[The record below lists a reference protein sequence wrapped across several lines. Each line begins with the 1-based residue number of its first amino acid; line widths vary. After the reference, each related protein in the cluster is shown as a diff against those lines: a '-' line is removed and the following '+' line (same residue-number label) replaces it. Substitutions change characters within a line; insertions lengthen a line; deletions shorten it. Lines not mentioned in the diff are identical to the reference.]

1 MKRAASLSD
10 SSGHQIKRRDPL
22 ETMRQDLRETAGKRQ
37 FIGDLSPGAA
47 VEDIFYLREVRQG
60 TARNGN
66 NYLALKLSDRSG
78 IMEARVWAD
87 ADTLAARLLP
97 DTFIR
102 VSGTVESYRQR
113 LQLNIKAAAPVDPA
127 ELDQRDFLPGSY
139 RDTDELRGFL
149 DYFVAEIFDPDYS
162 GLLESFFGN
171 MEFMESFSK
180 APGDARSH
188 HAYLGG
194 LLEHTVSV
202 ATLCQHVTVQ
212 HPRLNSDLL
221 ITAALLH
228 DIGKVE
234 EFQFEGR
241 IRYSR
246 EGQLLGHVL
255 LGQRLVEVHI
265 REIGDFPQDKELE
278 LLHAIISHHGELEWG
293 APKRPKSAEALV
305 LHHID
310 NLDAKVKGFL
320 EVVDGRGEVGW
331 PELQNLFRRPL
342 DEPRA
347 ADRPANL
354 LP

>member
-1 MKRAASLSD
+1 MNDSPDYQRRSIANLSAG
-10 SSGHQIKRRDPL
+10 SAIE
-22 ETMRQDLRETAGKRQ
+22 ET
-37 FIGDLSPGAA
+37 
-47 VEDIFYLREVRQG
+47 FYLREVRQG
-60 TARNGN
+60 IARNGN
-66 NYLALKLSDRSG
+66 RYLALKLSDHSG
-78 IMEARVWAD
+78 SIEARIWKGTEALE
-87 ADTLAARLLP
+87 AGLAP
-97 DTFIR
+97 DLFVR
-102 VSGTVESYRQR
+102 VIGTVESWRGR
-113 LQLNIKAAAPVDPA
+113 LQLNISSAVPVDP
-127 ELDQRDFLPGSY
+127 EDLNQRDFVPASY
-139 RDTDELRGFL
+139 RDVEELRGFL
-149 DYFVAEIFDPDYS
+149 DYFVSEILDPDYS
-162 GLLESFFGN
+162 GLLRSFFGD
-171 MEFMESFSK
+171 MEFMEKFSQ

-221 ITAALLH
+221 MTAALLH

-234 EFQFEGR
+234 EFRFDGR
-241 IRYSR
+241 IRYTR

-255 LGQRLVEVHI
+255 LGQRLVEDQI
-265 REIGDFPQDKELE
+265 RKIGGLPEDKELE

-293 APKRPKSAEALV
+293 APKRPRSAEALV
-305 LHHID
+305 LHHVD

-347 ADRPANL
+347 ADRPVTPL
-354 LP
+354 L

>member
-1 MKRAASLSD
+1 MKRESSLSD
-10 SSGHQIKRRDPL
+10 SPGNRFKHQDQRK
-22 ETMRQDLRETAGKRQ
+22 TVCKRQ
-37 FIGDLSPGAA
+37 FIGDLSAGVV
-47 VEDIFYLREVRQG
+47 VEDVFYLQAIRQG

-66 NYLALKLSDRSG
+66 NYLALKLGDRSG
-78 IMEARVWAD
+78 VLEARVWTA
-87 ADTLAARLLP
+87 ADTVMTRLLP
-97 DTFIR
+97 DSFVMVI
-102 VSGTVESYRQR
+102 GAVESYRGR
-113 LQLNIKAAAPVDPA
+113 LQLNVRSIATADPGK
-127 ELDQRDFLPGSY
+127 LDQQEFVPASY
-139 RDTDELRGFL
+139 RDLEELRGYL
-149 DYFVAEIFDPDYS
+149 DYFVSDVHDPDYS
-162 GLLESFFGN
+162 GLLRSFFDN
-171 MEFMESFSK
+171 VDFMERFSR

-188 HAYLGG
+188 HAYMGG

-202 ATLCQHVTVQ
+202 ATMCQHVTVQ

-234 EFQFEGR
+234 EFRFDGR

-255 LGQRLVEVHI
+255 LGQRLVEGHI
-265 REIGDFPQDKELE
+265 REIGDFPADRELD

-293 APKRPKSAEALV
+293 APKRPRSAEALV

-331 PELQNLFRRPL
+331 QELQNLFRRPL

-347 ADRPANL
+347 ADRPDD
-354 LP
+354 

>member
-1 MKRAASLSD
+1 MYD
-10 SSGHQIKRRDPL
+10 SVDNR
-22 ETMRQDLRETAGKRQ
+22 RQ
-37 FIGDLSPGAA
+37 FIAALSADSA
-47 VEDIFYLREVRQG
+47 VDEIFYLKEVRRG
-60 TARNGN
+60 IARNGN
-66 NYLALKLSDRSG
+66 RYLALKLSDRSG
-78 IMEARVWAD
+78 SMEARVWTG
-87 ADTLAARLLP
+87 ADTLEAQLAP
-97 DTFIR
+97 DSFIGVR
-102 VSGTVESYRQR
+102 GTVESWQGR
-113 LQLNIKAAAPVDPA
+113 LQLKISSAFPVDPVDL
-127 ELDQRDFLPGSY
+127 EQQDFVPSSY
-139 RDTDELRGFL
+139 RDIEELRGFL
-149 DYFVAEIFDPDYS
+149 DYFVTEIHDPDYS
-162 GLLESFFGN
+162 GLLQSFFGD
-171 MEFMESFSK
+171 MEFMGRFSQ

-221 ITAALLH
+221 MTAALLH

-234 EFQFEGR
+234 EFRFDGC

-255 LGQRLVEVHI
+255 LGQRLVEEHI
-265 REIGDFPQDKELE
+265 REMGGLPKDKELA

-320 EVVDGRGEVGW
+320 EVVDGSGEVGW

-347 ADRPANL
+347 ADSPSTP

>member
-1 MKRAASLSD
+1 MDESPENRRHIIANLSAG
-10 SSGHQIKRRDPL
+10 SVIT
-22 ETMRQDLRETAGKRQ
+22 ETY
-37 FIGDLSPGAA
+37 
-47 VEDIFYLREVRQG
+47 YLREVRRG
-60 TARNGN
+60 IARNGTRF
-66 NYLALKLSDRSG
+66 LALKLSDRSG
-78 IMEARVWAD
+78 SMEARVWSGAD
-87 ADTLAARLLP
+87 AIEAGLAP
-97 DTFIR
+97 DSFIR
-102 VSGTVESYRQR
+102 VTGTVESWRGR
-113 LQLNIKAAAPVDPA
+113 NQLNISSAVPIDP
-127 ELDQRDFLPGSY
+127 EDLDQRDFVPSSY
-139 RDTDELRGFL
+139 RDMEELQGFL
-149 DYFVAEIFDPDYS
+149 EYFISEIIDPDYS
-162 GLLESFFGN
+162 CLLRAFFSDT
-171 MEFMESFSK
+171 EFMDRFGQ

-221 ITAALLH
+221 MTAALLH

-234 EFQFEGR
+234 EFQFDGR

-255 LGQRLVEVHI
+255 LGQRLVEEKI
-265 REIGDFPQDKELE
+265 RKLGGLPEDKELD

-347 ADRPANL
+347 ADRPATPPL
-354 LP
+354 